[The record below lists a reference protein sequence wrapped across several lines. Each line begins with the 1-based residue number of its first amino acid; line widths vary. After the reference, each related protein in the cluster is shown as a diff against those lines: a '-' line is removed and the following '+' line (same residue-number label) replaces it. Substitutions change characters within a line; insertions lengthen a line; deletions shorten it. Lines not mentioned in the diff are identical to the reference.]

1 MLQGVSFENCYIS
14 NPALENKT
22 DLNSQLPILPQ
33 INFRDLEFQLGY
45 PVLLK
50 PIVVTFG
57 AEAKLLLGL
66 LY

>member
-50 PIVVTFG
+50 PMGVTFG